1 MGLTE
6 KQLDILRC
14 IHRSIEEHGYPPTV
28 REICTVVGFA
38 STSTVH
44 GYLGRLEKA
53 GYLIR
58 DASKTRAIEL
68 SRQALDEIGVQP
80 TEIPLLGRVAA
91 GSPILAVE
99 EASDYFPIPPG
110 IKYEASE
117 LFMLEIAGDSM
128 INIGIFDGD
137 YITVRRQSTANNGD
151 VVIAMTEESEA
162 TCKTYYRQA
171 DHIILRPE
179 NDHMDDIILPNVTI
193 LGKVI
198 SLFRYV

>member
-1 MGLTE
+1 MGLSE
-6 KQLDILRC
+6 KQLAILRC
-14 IHRSIEEHGYPPTV
+14 IHNSIQEHGYPPTV

-44 GYLGRLEKA
+44 GYLGRLEKS
-53 GYLIR
+53 GYLVR

-110 IKYEASE
+110 ISYEPSE

-137 YITVRRQSTANNGD
+137 YITVRRQTTANNGD
-151 VVIAMTEESEA
+151 VVIAMTEDAEA